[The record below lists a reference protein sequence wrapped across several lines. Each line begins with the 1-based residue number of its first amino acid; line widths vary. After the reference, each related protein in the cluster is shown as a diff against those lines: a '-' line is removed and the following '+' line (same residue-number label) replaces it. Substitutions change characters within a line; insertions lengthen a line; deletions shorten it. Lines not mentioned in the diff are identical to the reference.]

1 MRTMFSSYTMSSI
14 YFVADTNSCSCLV
27 QLTRVIRR
35 MGAGTPTLAAL
46 LRTLPALLLLAG
58 LTGCGGSEPQVA
70 PPVTPPEQPVA
81 QHVFQQ
87 LGLSGLTVERLYQQ
101 QDSILALTSDG
112 LYQQRNN
119 SDWQL
124 LGFRGLQPKDLAFI
138 TEQHWLLAV
147 TVVHDDGEQVHQIH
161 ESFDAGRSWTQVKR
175 PFGTHGDSE
184 AIYALRYAPAA
195 KKLYATG
202 VGVLAESADFGISWR
217 VLDGQWGGFGQPKSA
232 LALDPR
238 SDDIWWGG
246 QGALED
252 GVLTVYRRASQRSQS
267 FRDLLPNPSVYYN
280 IRFAP
285 AAGGPSLIYA
295 CGEGGIVFS
304 ADQGNSWRNLLG
316 NVNYRFYFDVVFD
329 NNHNNRLYTAGW
341 DKKFDEP
348 QPLILQWSDDQ
359 GASWQRLQ
367 YEAPASFFGGVR
379 SMLLV
384 QQQNQTYL
392 YLGLF
397 KGGVM
402 RVSVNR

>member
-1 MRTMFSSYTMSSI
+1 MFTLYKKI
-14 YFVADTNSCSCLV
+14 
-27 QLTRVIRR
+27 IW
-35 MGAGTPTLAAL
+35 LAA
-46 LRTLPALLLLAG
+46 ALWLS
-58 LTGCGGSEPQVA
+58 GCGGSEPQVA
-70 PPVTPPEQPVA
+70 PPVVTPEQPVA

-87 LGLSGLTVERLYQQ
+87 QGLAGLTVERLYLQQ
-101 QDSILALTSDG
+101 NNILALTSDG
-112 LYQQRNN
+112 LYQQQNN

-124 LGFRGLQPKDLAFI
+124 LGFKGLQPRDLALI
-138 TEQHWLLAV
+138 SEQHWLLAV
-147 TVVHDDGEQVHQIH
+147 TVQQDDGDQLHQMH
-161 ESFDAGRSWTQVKR
+161 ETFDGGRTWTQVKR
-175 PFGTHGDSE
+175 PFGADGASE
-184 AIYALRYAPAA
+184 AIYGLRFDSHS

-202 VGVLAESADFGISWR
+202 VGALAESTDFGISWQL
-217 VLDGQWGGFGQPKSA
+217 LDGGWGGFGQPKSA
-232 LALDPR
+232 LAIDPR
-238 SDDIWWGG
+238 SNDIWWGG

-252 GVLTVYRRASQRSQS
+252 AVLNVYRRQQQRAEY

-280 IRFAP
+280 IRFAVG
-285 AAGGPSLIYA
+285 AAGHSLIYA
-295 CGEGGIVFS
+295 CGEGGIVMS

-316 NVNYRFYFDVVFD
+316 DVNYRFYFDVVFD
-329 NNHNNRLYTAGW
+329 SQHNNRLYTAGW

-367 YEAPASFFGGVR
+367 YDAPASYFGGVR

>member
-1 MRTMFSSYTMSSI
+1 MHTMFHVSLFI
-14 YFVADTNSCSCLV
+14 RPFVRRCSA
-27 QLTRVIRR
+27 QLARVVWR
-35 MGAGTPTLAAL
+35 GCNGL
-46 LRTLPALLLLAG
+46 LRGVLSLRALPALLVLG
-58 LTGCGGSEPQVA
+58 WLTGCGGSEPQVA
-70 PPVTPPEQPVA
+70 PPPVTPEQPVA
-81 QHVFQQ
+81 QHVFQ
-87 LGLSGLTVERLYQQ
+87 LHGLSGLTVERLYQQ
-101 QDSILALTSDG
+101 QDTILALTSAG
-112 LYQQRNN
+112 LYQQHNN

-124 LGFRGLQPKDLAFI
+124 LGFKGLQPKDLAFV
-138 TEQHWLLAV
+138 TEQHWLLAL
-147 TVVHDDGEQVHQIH
+147 TVQHEDAEQEHQIH
-161 ESFDAGRSWTQVKR
+161 ETFDAGRSWTQVKR
-175 PFGTHGDSE
+175 PFGINGENE
-184 AIYALRYAPAA
+184 AIYAQRYAADA

-202 VGVLAESADFGISWR
+202 VGVLAESSDLGISWR

-238 SDDIWWGG
+238 SGDIWWGG

-252 GVLTVYRRASQRSQS
+252 GVLNVYRRASQRSQS

-280 IRFAP
+280 IRFAM
-285 AAGGPSLIYA
+285 ANGGQSLIYA
-295 CGEGGIVFS
+295 CGEGGIVMS
-304 ADQGNSWRNLLG
+304 ADQGSSWRNLLG
-316 NVNYRFYFDVVFD
+316 DVNYRFYFDVVFD
-329 NNHNNRLYTAGW
+329 SKHNNRLYTAGW

-367 YEAPASFFGGVR
+367 YQAPASFFGGVR